1 MPRTETNDE
10 VINIMLDLETLGTRP
25 GCKILSIGACIFDCD
40 KRQWVASS
48 FYQRASS
55 DYQSRLTSDAAT
67 EDWWAKQDPEVR
79 AEAFG
84 GTEFVHVILGN
95 FINWVSS
102 FITAGKSIRIWSK
115 GATFDVPIIEYALE
129 TYNMKAPWKFWEVA
143 CFRTLQDLGISL
155 GIDADKF
162 DGDKH
167 NALHDAI
174 NQAAHAEKI
183 LSTLRAQVR

>member
-1 MPRTETNDE
+1 MENDTL
-10 VINIMLDLETLGTRP
+10 NIMLDLETLGTKP
-25 GCKILSIGACIFDCD
+25 GCKILSIGATVFAITVRTNFTN
-40 KRQWVASS
+40 S
-48 FYQRASS
+48 FYIRCASA
-55 DYQSRLTSDAAT
+55 YQKLDTDAAT

-84 GTEFVHVILGN
+84 GTEHLHIALAKFSE
-95 FINWVSS
+95 WV
-102 FITAGKSIRIWSK
+102 AYLKEELQLKKIRIWCK
-115 GATFDVPIIEYALE
+115 GATFDAPIMEYAME
-129 TYNMKAPWKFWEVA
+129 VYGVRPPWKFWEIA
-143 CFRTLQDLGISL
+143 CFRTLADLGISL

-183 LSTLRAQVR
+183 LNVLKFSVR

>member
-1 MPRTETNDE
+1 MPHNDDE

-25 GCKILSIGACIFDCD
+25 GCKILSIGATVFDT
-40 KRQWVASS
+40 SS
-48 FYQRASS
+48 YRVLALTFYLRA
-55 DYQSRLTSDAAT
+55 DPNLQHKLHTYTAA

-84 GTEFVHVILGN
+84 GSLMLLECLRGFVTWIENLKAEIGSN
-95 FINWVSS
+95 
-102 FITAGKSIRIWSK
+102 KIRIWCK
-115 GATFDVPIIEYALE
+115 GATFDVPIIEYAME
-129 TYNMKAPWKFWEVA
+129 VYGVQVPWKYYEVA
-143 CFRTLQDLGISL
+143 CFRTLQDLGLSL
-155 GIDADKF
+155 GIDADKL

-183 LSTLRAQVR
+183 LETLRAQVR